1 MDELM
6 KSKLRKAKTFNKIVK
21 LAFSDIYAKYM
32 KEIVFQGPLV
42 EKHCDLT
49 LFFFLKIKQALK

>member
-49 LFFFLKIKQALK
+49 LFFF